1 MDKETKIAEER
12 RLLEQKIDNQKT
24 KKELLEQLQ
33 SEFTDINESITKC
46 VDLAS
51 YAAQGE
57 YVDIEY
63 EDMLNVNRLIKKNSN
78 EIFEDTTSDIQ
89 REIDTYTERI
99 LELDNDKE

>member
-33 SEFTDINESITKC
+33 SEFADINESITKC